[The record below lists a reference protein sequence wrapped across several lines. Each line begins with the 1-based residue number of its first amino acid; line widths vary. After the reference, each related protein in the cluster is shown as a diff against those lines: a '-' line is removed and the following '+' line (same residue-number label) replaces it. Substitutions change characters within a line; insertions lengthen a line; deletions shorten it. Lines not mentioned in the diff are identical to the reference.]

1 MRKILLLFCCLILAV
16 AVSCQAGRRPVPA
29 VPAGTAPSVASSAE
43 GAASPSPE
51 VAAAPAPEALL
62 GVWVPYFS
70 LTPEQP
76 TQAAFQANFR
86 AIAAGARAKGLNA
99 LFVHVRPLCD
109 ALYPS
114 AIFPWSHLLTGEQGK
129 DPGWDPLAFMVAAEH
144 FLMSSPAGAS
154 YSLFNFGPGYPVMFI
169 GIFVYFLLAGPG
181 KISLDYFIA
190 AHFTENTDDEHV
202 IDQA

>member
-1 MRKILLLFCCLILAV
+1 MTGFFKNLFLYSVGHTYSNLSRLFLRLFTGIMFLQLCIRQMLNFDTIL
-16 AVSCQAGRRPVPA
+16 
-29 VPAGTAPSVASSAE
+29 PSFDGFLGMSPVASMTVLVIIE
-43 GAASPSPE
+43 
-51 VAAAPAPEALL
+51 LL
-62 GVWVPYFS
+62 CAVCIMLGF
-70 LTPEQP
+70 LTRY
-76 TQAAFQANFR
+76 AVLA
-86 AIAAGARAKGLNA
+86 
-99 LFVHVRPLCD
+99 
-109 ALYPS
+109 
-114 AIFPWSHLLTGEQGK
+114 
-129 DPGWDPLAFMVAAEH
+129 PLAFMVAAEH